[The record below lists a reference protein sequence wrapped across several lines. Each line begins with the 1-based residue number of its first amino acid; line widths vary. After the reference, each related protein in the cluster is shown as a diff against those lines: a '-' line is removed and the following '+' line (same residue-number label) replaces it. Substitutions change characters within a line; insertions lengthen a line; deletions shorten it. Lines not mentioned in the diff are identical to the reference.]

1 MTPEKEAELFSSLAN
16 IGAKLDR
23 LQASVDSHTVQIAEV
38 KGQISMPAMWMQ
50 STDQRFTAIMT
61 PYQPKPSA

>member
-1 MTPEKEAELFSSLAN
+1 MTPEREAELFTTLAN

-23 LQASVDSHTVQIAEV
+23 LQATADSHTMQISEI
-38 KGQISMPAMWMQ
+38 KGQISMLAMWMQ
-50 STDQRFTAIMT
+50 STDQRFTAIMA

>member
-1 MTPEKEAELFSSLAN
+1 MTPEKEAELFSTLAT

-23 LQASVDSHTVQIAEV
+23 LQASVDGHTVQIAEV
-38 KGQISMPAMWMQ
+38 KGQISMLAMWMQ
-50 STDQRFTAIMT
+50 STDQRFTAIMA